1 MPGRIVRLHLMLV
14 LHPFDRRRDCHN
26 SSLLAIGAE
35 VASASSEQ
43 WIHVEGRG
51 DGVEESEL
59 VEVRMTIVAL
69 PLVQARDNIR
79 FSKS

>member
-1 MPGRIVRLHLMLV
+1 MLA
-14 LHPFDRRRDCHN
+14 LDPFDPRRDCHN

-51 DGVEESEL
+51 DAVEGSEL
-59 VEVRMTIVAL
+59 EEVRMTIVAL
-69 PLVQARDNIR
+69 PLVQAKDDIR